1 MNVNLVESDSK
12 KNKHEE
18 SCNVIENSK
27 RFVCIMQCDNIKDKI
42 GAVLPNDALIF
53 YESDMYDGWNF
64 KFLNQMH
71 NATAVVVQF
80 WFI

>member
-1 MNVNLVESDSK
+1 
-12 KNKHEE
+12 
-18 SCNVIENSK
+18 
-27 RFVCIMQCDNIKDKI
+27 MQCDNIKDKI

-53 YESDMYDGWNF
+53 YESDMYDGSNF

-71 NATAVVVQF
+71 NATAVVAVQF